1 MGMGVGGKD
10 VGCGGVSYV
19 GFGRERLSRR
29 RLNRARG
36 GVATANWRGHL
47 LVGLMASTGVRWATV
62 AAAVGAGWRRLLGV
76 GLVACGGLFSV
87 AIAAATGDVS
97 PTGVWQ
103 VVDYFAT
110 DPATGVVTHPFG
122 ENPIGSAIYTAKG
135 HMSVLVAGSHRVP
148 SSGTGAKRAEER
160 AGLFDGL
167 YAYTGTYTVKGNTV
181 TIHVESAWQPDWVG
195 TEKVR
200 TLKLDHRLLSIVTER
215 MTSPVDG
222 KTYISTTTFRRVE

>member
-1 MGMGVGGKD
+1 MGLGSVRGED
-10 VGCGGVSYV
+10 VGCGWLSYV
-19 GFGRERLSRR
+19 GPGGKRLSRGR
-29 RLNRARG
+29 LSQGHLNRAR
-36 GVATANWRGHL
+36 AA
-47 LVGLMASTGVRWATV
+47 V
-62 AAAVGAGWRRLLGV
+62 AAGAAGAGAGWRCAAV
-76 GLVACGGLFSV
+76 ALVACCGLFPVMVS
-87 AIAAATGDVS
+87 AATGDVS
-97 PTGVWQ
+97 PTGVWK

-135 HMSVLVAGSHRVP
+135 HMSVLVAGSRRVA
-148 SSGTGAKRAEER
+148 STGTGAKRAEER

-167 YAYTGTYTVKGNTV
+167 YAYTGTYTVKGNAV

-195 TEKVR
+195 TQKTR
-200 TLKLDHRLLSIVTER
+200 TLKLDHDVLSIVTTP